1 MLDALY
7 EIVDAFRGNIS
18 SNPLAGMKEAVHQ
31 LPLLYLLSATTSQ
44 TSYHDSTGVLKF
56 VNPKIGTYGLTP
68 NGNGGMHG
76 ISTSLGSVCS
86 SHLQA

>member
-18 SNPLAGMKEAVHQ
+18 SNPLAGMKEVVQ
-31 LPLLYLLSATTSQ
+31 QFPLLYLLSATTSQ
-44 TSYHDSTGVLKF
+44 TSYHDSAGVLKF

-68 NGNGGMHG
+68 NGNGGMHVK
-76 ISTSLGSVCS
+76 STSLESGCS
-86 SHLQA
+86 PHFQA